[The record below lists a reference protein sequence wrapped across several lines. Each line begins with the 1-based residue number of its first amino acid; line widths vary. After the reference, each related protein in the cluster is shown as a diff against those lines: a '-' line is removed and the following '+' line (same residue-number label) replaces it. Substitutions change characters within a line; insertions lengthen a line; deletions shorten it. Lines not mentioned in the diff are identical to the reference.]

1 MSEPI
6 RKLQRI
12 TTSEPTN
19 MGSSSNNE
27 EAEVEDLEVTA
38 LTDALQERLRFDSN
52 LVDIERL
59 ENRLQN
65 LHLDAVVARDR
76 LASLSE
82 YYRQPL
88 WKRAAR
94 PGDQMLASL
103 FRCLAAFDQTKF
115 RRSPAQME
123 MHVIM
128 TQACLRQIYGSE
140 YLSKEPDLLRRFGVS
155 TFRSLVAIFAT
166 RRFGKTFALAQFIAA
181 FMWTQER
188 SVINVFSLSRRA
200 SKSMV
205 DKILMML
212 DVLLTHGMKL
222 EIKTKNEEVLTIV
235 NPMGI
240 CSTVYSYPCS
250 EIRFMSTIYIYVYVY
265 VCVCP
270 WTRKRTKKTGVRLGV
285 LPIQKKIN
293 KQRYSY
299 PLKSVFLY
307 LLRKKGWKNRI
318 NARMLCFTFGS
329 TR

>member
-1 MSEPI
+1 MSEPV

-12 TTSEPTN
+12 ATTDPEPMN
-19 MGSSSNNE
+19 LGDGGGNNNE
-27 EAEVEDLEVTA
+27 REPEEDLEVMA
-38 LTDALQERLRFDSN
+38 LSDALQDRLRFDSN

-59 ENRLQN
+59 ETRLRN

-76 LASLSE
+76 LTSLSE

-212 DVLLTHGMKL
+212 DVLLPQGMKL

-250 EIRFMSTIYIYVYVY
+250 EIRFMCILLLYVYVHG
-265 VCVCP
+265 CVCSVNK
-270 WTRKRTKKTGVRLGV
+270 TFYFIARNKKKQSLIQWQVFSHTTTIRLGRH
-285 LPIQKKIN
+285 P
-293 KQRYSY
+293 RFR
-299 PLKSVFLY
+299 FLGFPEISRGECR
-307 LLRKKGWKNRI
+307 LECL
-318 NARMLCFTFGS
+318 
-329 TR
+329 